1 MTITFTGT
9 DSQQGDAV
17 VTIIIDDMG
26 VIKYDVVLFG
36 LPMAPTISP
45 KGHEVIVVFESSS
58 IKNNQTFYTDS
69 NGLGMQE
76 RILNYQ
82 PSYNMTSFY
91 NLNSTSN
98 YYPVVSAIAIRDTES
113 KTQMTIMNDRAQ
125 GGSSLAEGRI
135 ELMQNRRIFVDDGRG
150 VDQALNECNVKGVGI
165 TVPATYFMQFVFG
178 TDQEGASL

>member
-1 MTITFTGT
+1 MWEPVIYSEPSLIESKQCRVKDQMTITFTGT
-9 DSQQGDAV
+9 DNQQGDAV

-36 LPMAPTISP
+36 LPMQPTISP
-45 KGHEVIVVFESSS
+45 KGHEVIVVFESST
-58 IKNNQTFYTDS
+58 IKNKQTFYTDS

-82 PSYNMTSFY
+82 PSYDMTSFY
-91 NLNSTSN
+91 NLNSTAN

-135 ELMQNRRIFVDDGRG
+135 ELM
-150 VDQALNECNVKGVGI
+150 
-165 TVPATYFMQFVFG
+165 
-178 TDQEGASL
+178 